1 MTLIIGSTAMKHW
14 FPEAREPKD
23 RDIFSPDPWDTG
35 DRMWDDRFRWYGSW
49 DHAFGQ
55 HPLYAAATDPHYATP
70 DELLT
75 IKLSHAGWDLKNGSW
90 FKHMEDVAFLQ
101 ERGAKVIEPLY
112 DLLYSIWEDKHGK
125 KRVDLNYDKA
135 EFFDDAVRR
144 KYDHDS
150 LHRSVALTPGYP
162 LWEKFLADGQEIKMD
177 MKKIWAASLATRQ
190 NLFWEE
196 IAATALERTMI
207 PSDYTASPRAAWAK
221 ALKLTVT
228 SLTKGKSSR
237 FIAENY
243 SWYRKPAFP
252 YVEMH
257 LANTQYLEE
266 L

>member
-1 MTLIIGSTAMKHW
+1 VTLIIGSTAMKYW
-14 FPEAREPKD
+14 FPESREPKD
-23 RDIFSPDPWDTG
+23 RDIFSPDPWEMG
-35 DRMWDDRFRWYGSW
+35 DRMWDPRMHDLVFGLPDRGE
-49 DHAFGQ
+49 Q
-55 HPLYAAATDPHYATP
+55 PYATP
-70 DELLT
+70 NELLT

-101 ERGAKVIEPLY
+101 NKGAKVIEPLY
-112 DLLYSIWEDKHGK
+112 NVLYSIWEDKHGK
-125 KRVDLNYDKA
+125 KRVDLNYDKKA
-135 EFFDDAVRR
+135 FFDDAVRR

-150 LHRSVALTPGYP
+150 LHRSVALNPGYP
-162 LWEKFLADGQEIKMD
+162 IWDDYLVPGQEIKMD
-177 MKKIWAASLATRQ
+177 MKKIWADTKERQ
-190 NLFWEE
+190 LFLFWEE

-243 SWYRKPAFP
+243 QWYRKPAFP